1 LRLDAGYR
9 VLSSSPDEENEMTPQ
24 ETELLQDFLSQLV
37 AAGGVPKDRDAEA
50 MIQRAGREQAD
61 ALYLLVQRSLIQQQA
76 LEVAQRRIAELER
89 AANAKATAGAPS
101 SFLGGDSWGRSN
113 RSLSSDRDRSVP
125 AAGLRGNA
133 TPASAPGAVAGVGP
147 AGGGAAAAG
156 PSRWAGSGSRAG
168 GFLGQAAA
176 MAAGVAGGAFLFQ
189 GIGSLLGQHGS
200 GSGLLN
206 PGGPAPTGE
215 SMTTSDYTEEHRGG
229 EAGGEAPVNAPDGGD
244 PALRDAGH
252 DDQRGN
258 YGSADAGLGDPGGDP
273 GGDVLDG
280 DFGGDFGGDDGMI

>member
-1 LRLDAGYR
+1 
-9 VLSSSPDEENEMTPQ
+9 MTPQ

-37 AAGGVPKDRDAEA
+37 AAGSVPKDRDAEA

-61 ALYLLVQRSLIQQQA
+61 ALYLLVQRALIQQQA

-89 AANAKATAGAPS
+89 AANRRATAGPAS

-113 RSLSSDRDRSVP
+113 RSLSGDDNRGPSGDRDRGPSHP
-125 AAGLRGNA
+125 ATGLRGNA
-133 TPASAPGAVAGVGP
+133 TPASAPSAIAAGVGQ
-147 AGGGAAAAG
+147 AGGAAAGAG

-200 GSGLLN
+200 ASGLLN
-206 PGGPAPTGE
+206 PGGAAPTGE
-215 SMTTSDYTEEHRGG
+215 SMATSDYTEDQRTS
-229 EAGGEAPVNAPDGGD
+229 EAGGDAPANAADAGD

-252 DDQRGN
+252 GEQAGDH
-258 YGSADAGLGDPGGDP
+258 GSGDAGPGDAGGDP
-273 GGDVLDG
+273 GGDEFGG
-280 DFGGDFGGDDGMI
+280 DFGGEFGGDFGGDDGMI